1 MRGCRIVF
9 HENLWRAYIKKKK
22 KKSIFTHTLILYYT
36 YGTKRGKQHQT
47 KGKHKRELNHQTKG
61 AVTKCKKGK
70 KNIKQKNRTQNKLDL
85 EILELNHQATV
96 NIYIL

>member
-9 HENLWRAYIKKKK
+9 HENLWRAYIYIYIK
-22 KKSIFTHTLILYYT
+22 IFTHTLILYYT

-70 KNIKQKNRTQNKLDL
+70 KTSNKRI
-85 EILELNHQATV
+85 EHKIN
-96 NIYIL
+96 

>member
-9 HENLWRAYIKKKK
+9 HENLWRAYIYIYIK
-22 KKSIFTHTLILYYT
+22 IFTHTLILYYT

-47 KGKHKRELNHQTKG
+47 QGKHKRELNHQTKG

-85 EILELNHQATV
+85 KILELNHQATV